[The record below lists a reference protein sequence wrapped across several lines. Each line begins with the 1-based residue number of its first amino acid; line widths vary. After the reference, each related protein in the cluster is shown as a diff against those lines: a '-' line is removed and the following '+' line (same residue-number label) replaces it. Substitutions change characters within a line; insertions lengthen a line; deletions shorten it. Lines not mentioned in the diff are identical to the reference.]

1 MPDLRVDVYVGP
13 NNMDG
18 LERRRVAVPSGSLHE
33 RRDVKAECFESHDRA

>member
-1 MPDLRVDVYVGP
+1 MPDLRVDVDVGS

-18 LERRRVAVPSGSLHE
+18 LERRRVAVPGGNLHE

>member
-18 LERRRVAVPSGSLHE
+18 LERRRVVVPGGNQHE
-33 RRDVKAECFESHDRA
+33 RRDVKAECFERQDGA